1 MIKELTLVATAIIG
15 PAVSL
20 EKYQYSK
27 RGTDGFSIDQVVI
40 QDSHFEPC
48 LWPRPCLA
56 VAENL
61 LHDK

>member
-1 MIKELTLVATAIIG
+1 MIKELTLAATAIIG

-40 QDSHFEPC
+40 MDSQFTPC
-48 LWPRPCLA
+48 VWPNTCLKS
-56 VAENL
+56 N
-61 LHDK
+61 